1 MNAKGESFFDEW
13 DFDTTDANNGAVQY
27 LPRDQAG
34 SLAQAFSSYTLI
46 STGSKSNYLKRQS
59 VKLRSKRRYT
69 HFLTAMRFTHVPFG
83 RGVWPSFW
91 TTGANWPNEGEL
103 DILEYA
109 CEDQAKM
116 SFHAGTGANK
126 CKLDPSSLNKPGCPA
141 FPDAN
146 EMGYDCTTHYP
157 EKLGCAPYKAGMPHF
172 TGEQW
177 AQNPGVIAAEYTESY
192 IKVFWFPEHEI
203 PSDFASDAPKPDTWD
218 KWVIS
223 YYPFADS
230 EAKNPGSCSAPF
242 RDQQILLQIELC
254 GDWASK
260 VFGPNAKAPTCQDSR
275 YSHADDCCTQF
286 MWDSANDEYLR
297 ERAFFNISWV
307 KVYTDSSVLVV

>member
-1 MNAKGESFFDEW
+1 MNAKGKSFFDEW

-34 SLAQAFSSYTLI
+34 SLAQAFSSHAVI
-46 STGSKSNYLKRQS
+46 RTGSKSNYLKRQS

-91 TTGANWPNEGEL
+91 TTGDNWPNKGEL

-109 CEDQAKM
+109 CEDQGKM

-126 CKLDPSSLNKPGCPA
+126 CKLDPSLLNKPGCPA

-146 EMGYDCTTHYP
+146 GMGYDCTTQYP
-157 EKLGCAPYKAGMPHF
+157 EKLGCAPYKAGMPRF

-177 AQNPGVIAAEYTESY
+177 AQNPGVIAAEYTQSY
-192 IKVFWFPEHEI
+192 IKVFWFPEPEI

-218 KWVIS
+218 KWIVS

-230 EAKNPGSCSAPF
+230 EAKNPGSCTAPF
-242 RDQQILLQIELC
+242 RDQQVILQIELC

-260 VFGPNAKAPTCQDSR
+260 VFGSYAKAPTCQDSL
-275 YSHADDCCTQF
+275 YSHAGDCCTQF
-286 MWDSANDEYLR
+286 IWDSANDEYLR
-297 ERAFFNISWV
+297 ERAYFNISWV
-307 KVYTDSSVLVV
+307 KVYTESSVLVV